1 MSLMHEGASEDINR
15 PQLGDEFT
23 KALELGGGQNLTERV
38 RLVRKHLPQMGWDQD
53 ILELGQQIEKSGL
66 VTPGLKLCQGGS

>member
-23 KALELGGGQNLTERV
+23 KALELGGAEPN
-38 RLVRKHLPQMGWDQD
+38 
-53 ILELGQQIEKSGL
+53 
-66 VTPGLKLCQGGS
+66 